1 MTFDIKELDRAYGRV
16 QVQKRYFAT
25 PDDLHRF
32 AALFAGLG
40 VKVLKSPLGS
50 PEGAPPLKLK

>member
-1 MTFDIKELDRAYGRV
+1 MSPIEEFDKAFMRI
-16 QVQKRYFAT
+16 QMQKRYFST
-25 PDDLHRF
+25 PDDLHRL

>member
-1 MTFDIKELDRAYGRV
+1 MSPIEEFDKAFMRTKM
-16 QVQKRYFAT
+16 QKRYFAT
-25 PDDLHRF
+25 PDDLHRL